1 MLLHQLNFKFDPEQD
16 RLLLRINTSTQL
28 ELRMWLTRRLTI
40 GVLPLLRKLITN
52 QLAKADALEAA
63 NGNGATVRDPKI
75 REFLSEIKKDTILKT
90 SDFET
95 PFKEQATPA
104 AIAAS
109 TDDAVLVS
117 EMALTPL
124 TNGHLKIKFT
134 GKPIGSS
141 QIEQQ
146 ARNVEID
153 LDERLMH
160 GFLHLL
166 EKSYA
171 ASEWSKTARAPI
183 DSDPDSDPASDQTAD
198 TVRPQYLN

>member
-1 MLLHQLNFKFDPEQD
+1 MRLHQLNFKFDPEQD

-28 ELRMWLTRRLTI
+28 ELRLWLTRRLTL
-40 GVLPLLRKLITN
+40 GVLPLLRKLIAD
-52 QLAKADALEAA
+52 QVAKAEALEAA
-63 NGNGATVRDPKI
+63 SGNGVTVRDPKI

-95 PFKEQATPA
+95 PFKEQANPA
-104 AIAAS
+104 AAAVPA
-109 TDDAVLVS
+109 DDAVLVS

-124 TNGHLKIKFT
+124 ANGHLKIKFT
-134 GKPIGSS
+134 GKPIGLLE
-141 QIEQQ
+141 I
-146 ARNVEID
+146 RNVEID

-171 ASEWSKTARAPI
+171 ASEWAKTSVAPI
-183 DSDPDSDPASDQTAD
+183 DSDPPSDQAAD
-198 TVRPQYLN
+198 AGRPQYLN